1 MSVRT
6 LIVDDEPLAR
16 RNIRSLLKSHS
27 DFEIVGECGS
37 GMEALETM
45 RHHPIDLLF
54 LDVQMPEL
62 DGFQV
67 LERIDSEK
75 LPAVVFVTAYEEHAI
90 RAFEVS
96 AVDYLLKPVDDKRFE
111 QALSRSKA
119 MLARQESSLAQARLI
134 SLLERREEAPY
145 CRRFLIRTNSRVY
158 FVPVEEIDY
167 IEAEDYYSALHVG
180 AKTHLLREPIRDLA
194 ARLNPK
200 EFVRI
205 HRSAIVNV
213 QRIKELRALS
223 GGGHV
228 VCLTNGTTLRL
239 SRSRW
244 DLVKRSL
251 AIG

>member
-1 MSVRT
+1 MALRT

-16 RNIRSLLKSHS
+16 RNIRSLLKSHPE
-27 DFEIVGECGS
+27 FEIVGECGS
-37 GMEALETM
+37 GMEALDIM
-45 RHHPIDLLF
+45 REHPVDLLF

-67 LERIDSEK
+67 LGRIDTEK
-75 LPAVVFVTAYEEHAI
+75 VPAVVFVTAFDEYAI
-90 RAFEVS
+90 KAFEVS

-119 MLARQESSLAQARLI
+119 MLARQDSSLVEARLI
-134 SLLERREEAPY
+134 SLLERRSESTY
-145 CRRFLIRTNSRVY
+145 CSRFLIRTSSRVF

-167 IEAEDYYSALHVG
+167 IEAQDYYSALHVG
-180 AKTHLLREPIRDLA
+180 AKTHLLREPIRDLQ
-194 ARLNPK
+194 ARLDPK

-213 QRIKELRALS
+213 RRIKELRAVPS
-223 GGGHV
+223 GGHV
-228 VCLTNGTTLRL
+228 VCLTNGTVLRL

-244 DLVKRSL
+244 DFVKKSL
-251 AIG
+251 ATG